1 MAKILVA
8 DDQPL
13 NRKLIKIVLEGSDH
27 VVLEASDGVEALAVA
42 RRERP
47 DLVITDIVRPGIDG
61 FEFVRQLRADPLL
74 AGTRVVFYTATYLEE
89 EARRLAQ
96 SCGVSR
102 IIFKPAQADEIIEA
116 VQASLGA
123 VPAAPAA
130 DLKET
135 FDREHLQLLTNKL
148 ARKVDELEQTNL
160 RLTEE
165 IGQRRR
171 AELALHE
178 SQRRLERLSSLRE
191 VSSDINSAI
200 VRIRERGE
208 FLREAARLAVMHGQF
223 SMVAISLFDEAT
235 GRLAP
240 VARAEEQALYA
251 RETPPFP
258 TQSAAYE
265 IARLA
270 LARRELVLCNDIEAE
285 GSMESW
291 KSEVLGRGHRAA
303 VALPLS
309 VKESVLGVVEF
320 YAPRPDFF
328 NEDEVR
334 LLRGLAADLSFALQ
348 YIDNEERI
356 NYLAYYD
363 NLTGLPNRVL
373 FCDRVHQLIHA
384 AQGARRRAG
393 MIVLD
398 VERFSAIN
406 DTFGRHAG
414 DALLKQVT
422 ERLKSAVRNSDWLAS
437 VARSSFAV
445 YLPAIRDDG
454 EIVHFIENVT
464 REIASAPFAVE
475 GEEMRLGF
483 KCGASVYPADGTD
496 AAKLLA
502 SAETALQ
509 RAKASGEEYLFFTAQ
524 MNERMA
530 EKLSLENQLRRA
542 IQNDQFVLYYQPI
555 FDARTGR
562 VARLEALLRWN
573 HPEKGLVPPAGFIPV
588 LEESGLIVDAGAW
601 VLGRAAADYRKWA
614 GRLKSL
620 PRLSVNVS
628 PLELKQKDFAVHVA
642 VAASTFG
649 AGNLELEITEGVLM
663 EDVEQNVQL
672 LSRLSGLGVGVVI
685 DDFGTGYSSLSYLA
699 QLPVSAL
706 KIDRAFIHGL
716 NDKPKNMFIV
726 TAVISLAHSL
736 GLKVVAEG
744 VETEAQAQLLRSL
757 KCDELQGYLFSA
769 PVPVSEVE
777 RFFGD

>member
-13 NRKLIKIVLEGSDH
+13 NRKLIKIVLERAAH
-27 VVLEASDGVEALAVA
+27 VVLEASDGVDALAVA

-47 DLVITDIVRPGIDG
+47 DLVITDVLMPASDG
-61 FEFVRQLRADPLL
+61 FEFVRQLRAEPSL
-74 AGTRVVFYTATYLEE
+74 AGTRVIFYTATYLED

-96 SCGVSR
+96 SCGVSH
-102 IIFKPAQADEIIEA
+102 IIFKPARANEIIEA
-116 VQASLGA
+116 VNDALGA
-123 VPAAPAA
+123 APSAPAA

-148 ARKVDELEQTNL
+148 AHKVDELQQTNL

-171 AELALHE
+171 AELALQE

-240 VARAEEQALYA
+240 VARVEGQALYA

-258 TQSAAYE
+258 TQGAVYE
-265 IARLA
+265 IARAA
-270 LARRELVLCNDIEAE
+270 LERREPVLSNDIEAE
-285 GSMESW
+285 ERMESW
-291 KSEVLGRGHRAA
+291 RSEVLGRGHRAA
-303 VALPLS
+303 LALPLS
-309 VKESVLGVVEF
+309 VKENILGVVEF

-328 NEDEVR
+328 NEDEIR
-334 LLRGLAADLSFALQ
+334 LLKGLAADLAFALQ
-348 YIDNEERI
+348 YIDHEQKI

-363 NLTGLPNRVL
+363 NLTGLPNRAL
-373 FCDRVHQLIHA
+373 FCDRVNQLMHA

-393 MIVLD
+393 MIVFE

-422 ERLKSAVRNSDWLAS
+422 ERLKGAVENSDWLAS

-464 REIASAPFAVE
+464 RAISGAPFALE
-475 GEEMRLGF
+475 GEEMRLSF
-483 KCGASVYPADGTD
+483 KCGASVYPADGTE

-509 RAKASGEEYLFFTAQ
+509 RAKASNEEYLFFTAQ
-524 MNERMA
+524 MNERIA
-530 EKLSLENQLRRA
+530 QKLLLENQLRRA
-542 IQNDQFVLYYQPI
+542 IQGDQFVLYYQPI
-555 FDARTGR
+555 FDSHTGR
-562 VARLEALLRWN
+562 VARLEALLRWS
-573 HPEKGLVPPAGFIPV
+573 HPEKGLIAPAGFIPI

-601 VLGRAAADYRKWA
+601 VLRRAAADYRQWA
-614 GRLKSL
+614 RRLAGP
-620 PRLSVNVS
+620 PRVSVNVS
-628 PLELKQKDFAVHVA
+628 PLELKQKDFALNVA

-649 AGNLELEITEGVLM
+649 AGRLELEITEGVLM

-672 LSRLSGLGVGVVI
+672 LSRLSALGVGVVI

-699 QLPVSAL
+699 QLPVSAV
-706 KIDRAFIHGL
+706 KIDRAFVHEL
-716 NDKPKNMFIV
+716 DDNPKNLFIV

-757 KCDELQGYLFSA
+757 KCDELQGYLFSP
-769 PVPVSEVE
+769 PVPPSEIE
-777 RFFGD
+777 KFFAD